1 MKTDT
6 IKRVER
12 LESRTK
18 SFDARNMAVF
28 IHYVTPGHIDRLVAG
43 WSYGPWG
50 DRVEVLRNEG
60 ENDDALRK
68 RAVAL
73 AREHLGEGKVPS
85 LTSVG

>member
-60 ENDDALRK
+60 ENDDNLRR
-68 RAVAL
+68 RAVDQ
-73 AREHLGEGKVPS
+73 AREHLGEGKIPS
-85 LTSVG
+85 LTSIG

>member
-28 IHYVTPGHIDRLVAG
+28 VRYVTPGHIDRPVAG

-50 DRVEVLRNEG
+50 DRVEVLRKEG
-60 ENDDALRK
+60 ENDDNLRR

-85 LTSVG
+85 LTSIG

>member
-1 MKTDT
+1 MKRD
-6 IKRVER
+6 IKNRIER

-28 IHYVTPGHIDRLVAG
+28 IHYVTPGHIDRPVAG